1 VVTEDE
7 ISMPR
12 TQARNVRLGPRDHDI
27 FEHVR
32 RYRLTTREV
41 LHRLFFPEVK
51 PNAVTKVTSRLC
63 DGGFLRRFDL
73 YESRDYFVLGPE
85 AARILGVPQKRTEE
99 LGVQARPIEYATLLF
114 CTGAGDRE
122 RLTRDELK
130 AHHPSILVPGV
141 DSSHYYLDR
150 DGGKTRLASIRVDC
164 GGPPDHVARKCR
176 DDLDRRLEHDAFK
189 DLIAN
194 DQFMI
199 AILTGREE
207 KASAIHETLKRHP
220 WPNRFR
226 LSVIPELVHL
236 VTRLERG

>member
-1 VVTEDE
+1 MV
-7 ISMPR
+7 R
-12 TQARNVRLGPRDHDI
+12 TQTRHVRLGPRDHDI

-63 DGGFLRRFDL
+63 EAGFLKRFDL

-85 AARILGVPQKRTEE
+85 AARLLGVSAKRTEE
-99 LGVQARPIEYATLLF
+99 LGVQALPIAYATLLF

-122 RLTRDELK
+122 RLTREELRT
-130 AHHPSILVPGV
+130 HHPSILVPGV
-141 DSSHYYLDR
+141 DASHYYLDR
-150 DGGKTRLASIRVDC
+150 DGGKTRLTALRVDC

-176 DDLDRRLEHDAFK
+176 EDLDRRLEHPAFR
-189 DLIAN
+189 DLVAN

-207 KASAIHETLKRHP
+207 KAGAIHEALKRRE

-226 LSVIPELVHL
+226 LSVIPELVSL
-236 VTRLERG
+236 ITRLERR

>member
-1 VVTEDE
+1 MPQTE
-7 ISMPR
+7 SR
-12 TQARNVRLGPRDHDI
+12 HVRLGPRDHDI

-51 PNAVTKVTSRLC
+51 PNAVTKVTSRLSQS
-63 DGGFLRRFDL
+63 GFLKRFDL

-85 AARILGVPQKRTEE
+85 AARILGVPHKRTEE
-99 LGVQARPIEYATLLF
+99 LGVQALPIEYATLLF
-114 CTGAGDRE
+114 CSGAGDRE
-122 RLTRDELK
+122 RLTREELK

-150 DGGKTRLASIRVDC
+150 EGGKTRLTSLRVDC

-176 DDLDRRLEHDAFK
+176 EDLDRRLEHQAFR
-189 DLIAN
+189 DLVAN
-194 DQFMI
+194 GQFMI

-207 KASAIHETLKRHP
+207 KASAIHESLKRHQ
-220 WPNRFR
+220 WPIRFR
-226 LSVIPELVHL
+226 LSAIPELIHL
-236 VTRLERG
+236 MTRLERR